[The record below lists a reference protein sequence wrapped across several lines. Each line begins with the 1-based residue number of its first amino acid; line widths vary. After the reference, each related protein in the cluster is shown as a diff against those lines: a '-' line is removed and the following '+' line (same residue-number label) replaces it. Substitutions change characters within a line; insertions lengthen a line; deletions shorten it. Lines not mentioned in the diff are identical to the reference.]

1 MSELSKLSPYFLFNV
16 MPVQTGI
23 QIKLKN
29 RQFLAGFWIPAR
41 ACPREGGGGN
51 DEVAVNFNL

>member
-1 MSELSKLSPYFLFNV
+1 MTQATSRLLKKSKNHLFNV

-29 RQFLAGFWIPAR
+29 RQFLAVFWIPAF
-41 ACPREGGGGN
+41 AGMTK
-51 DEVAVNFNL
+51 LL